1 MYLFKTASHN
11 YYTRI
16 CLPKCARDRGFPFDL
31 KISLLTKDR
40 RLASLRNLTIAIELK
55 HLIES
60 ITPQTTPLAF
70 KQAADTLVNEL
81 RSAFDDKDNHKP
93 LATVPI
99 RQATTVTCHQ
109 SSPVHT
115 TAIVSLKDA
124 LASFVE
130 SKALQSI
137 KPLTIHQ
144 LNSRIHHFI
153 DFVSEKAVGNITTA
167 HALRYRDELLKQGR
181 SPKTNKDFLAAC
193 FQFFKYCKL
202 MNHTNLNPFEDV
214 KVSSK
219 ASKRHDEQR
228 KRWTLKDLTRFFHAH
243 QFENRD
249 TEFQWISRLLLL
261 SGARP
266 SEICQLKL
274 SDIQCQRGIHYFSI
288 NDSDE
293 EKSVKNVHS
302 LRQVPI
308 HNTLIKLGF
317 LDYVSARKARGHTQ
331 LFSYVPA
338 NQFDDWSKS
347 YCSKMGKYQTAIGMK
362 AGQRPTAYGFR
373 HTFIDEL
380 KQQGVPEHVTA
391 QIVGHS
397 NNSMT
402 YGRYGKRLSLSE
414 LANVINKIHYD
425 AVFDKYSLVIANA
438 DT

>member
-1 MYLFKTASHN
+1 
-11 YYTRI
+11 
-16 CLPKCARDRGFPFDL
+16 
-31 KISLLTKDR
+31 
-40 RLASLRNLTIAIELK
+40 
-55 HLIES
+55 
-60 ITPQTTPLAF
+60 
-70 KQAADTLVNEL
+70 
-81 RSAFDDKDNHKP
+81 
-93 LATVPI
+93 
-99 RQATTVTCHQ
+99 
-109 SSPVHT
+109 
-115 TAIVSLKDA
+115 
-124 LASFVE
+124 
-130 SKALQSI
+130 
-137 KPLTIHQ
+137 
-144 LNSRIHHFI
+144 
-153 DFVSEKAVGNITTA
+153 
-167 HALRYRDELLKQGR
+167 
-181 SPKTNKDFLAAC
+181 
-193 FQFFKYCKL
+193 
-202 MNHTNLNPFEDV
+202 
-214 KVSSK
+214 
-219 ASKRHDEQR
+219 
-228 KRWTLKDLTRFFHAH
+228 
-243 QFENRD
+243 
-249 TEFQWISRLLLL
+249 ISRLLLL

-317 LDYVSARKARGHTQ
+317 LDYVSSRKARGHTQ

-402 YGRYGKRLSLSE
+402 YGRYGKRLSLSK
-414 LANVINKIHYD
+414 LAKVVNKIHYNS
-425 AVFDKYSLVIANA
+425 VFD
-438 DT
+438 